1 MMYGA
6 TLTSRRTNMLHR
18 LVLMILP
25 LIIAS
30 FAYANEPG
38 MGGDGMQKHIEKRDA
53 AIKELNIDQS
63 KKDALIAI
71 FQKYDKQRESIM
83 EEQKSA
89 HKELRKLTEAKQAD
103 EKAIQAQL
111 DKIEA
116 NMDKLHD
123 LMKAQTKEIK
133 ALLKPSEQA
142 ALLQSMW
149 KGMGGQHKG
158 GKGGPGMMEKG
169 EKGGPMGK

>member
-1 MMYGA
+1 
-6 TLTSRRTNMLHR
+6 MLHR
-18 LVLMILP
+18 LALMMLP

-30 FAYANEPG
+30 VAYANEPG
-38 MGGDGMQKHIEKRDA
+38 MGGDMMKKHMEKRDA
-53 AIKELNIDQS
+53 AIQELNIDKS

-89 HKELRKLTEAKQAD
+89 HKELKKLTEAKQAD
-103 EKAIQAQL
+103 EKAIQAQM
-111 DKIEA
+111 DRMEA

-149 KGMGGQHKG
+149 KGMGKH
-158 GKGGPGMMEKG
+158 KGGPGMMDGGKG
-169 EKGGPMGK
+169 SPDMMDGDHPPMQGSPMGK